1 MSELLEKCTLA
12 KDAGYKMVSVSTVTK
27 DNALEAIANA
37 LVERADEIIA
47 ANNIDIENAKKNGTR
62 QAMIDRLTLTKE
74 RIDGIAEGVRQV
86 KALADP
92 IGEVI
97 KMWKRP
103 NGLTIGQ
110 KRVPMGVIAIIYEAR
125 PNVTV
130 DAAVLC
136 LKTSNACILRGGS
149 EAINSNKAVMKIMQ
163 DAAYGVGIPE
173 GTLNIIKDTSR
184 ETATQ
189 LMKMNGYVDLL
200 IPRGGKGL
208 IRSVVENATVPVV
221 ETAAGNCHVYVDAD
235 ADIDMAVK
243 IVLNAKVQRPSV
255 CNAAET
261 LLIDKKIADKFIPV
275 MFKALKEKNV
285 EIRADQNS
293 KAIFADVNDATDED
307 YYTEYNDYIM
317 AVKVV
322 DGIDE
327 AIEHINKYNTKHSEA
342 IVTNNYEH
350 SQKFLNEVDA
360 AAVYVNASTRFT
372 DGFEFGFGVDESKAW
387 EKRVSDT
394 VKGSNIS
401 VSEFY
406 KLMDDCALKNL
417 IPYDDAVI
425 ISGLNR
431 AEWHSELEKP
441 YEYSENVLSQLYG
454 KYKIGVIANQP
465 LGTQKRLEKY
475 GLAKYISLVISSAEE
490 GVSKPDIR
498 LFQKALEKADCKGE
512 NAVMVGDRVDNDV
525 APAKKLG
532 MKTVCVKQGIHKL
545 NTPKNEFEVP
555 DYTVDTIEELLNIL
569 KEGH

>member
-1 MSELLEKCTLA
+1 MSELTEKCTLA
-12 KDAGYKMVSVSTVTK
+12 REAGYKLVSADTVTK
-27 DNALEAIANA
+27 DNALEAIASA
-37 LVERADEIIA
+37 LVAKADEIIA

-74 RIDGIAEGVRQV
+74 RIEGIAEGVRQV
-86 KALADP
+86 KALSDP
-92 IGEVI
+92 IGEVV

-103 NGLTIGQ
+103 NGLLIGQ

-149 EAINSNKAVMKIMQ
+149 EAINSNKAIMKIMQ
-163 DAAYGVGIPE
+163 DAAYDAGIPV
-173 GTLNIIKDTSR
+173 GTLNIIEDTSR

-221 ETAAGNCHVYVDAD
+221 ETAAGNCHVYVDGGAD
-235 ADIDMAVK
+235 LDMALK

-261 LLIDKKIADKFIPV
+261 LLVDSAVADEFIPMV
-275 MFKALKEKNV
+275 FSALKEKNV
-285 EIRADQNS
+285 EIRADKKS
-293 KAIFADVNDATDED
+293 KDIFADVNDATDED

-327 AIEHINKYNTKHSEA
+327 AIAHINKYNTKHSEA
-342 IVTNNYEH
+342 IVTNNYER

-372 DGFEFGFGVDESKAW
+372 DGFEFGFGAEI
-387 EKRVSDT
+387 
-394 VKGSNIS
+394 GIS
-401 VSEFY
+401 
-406 KLMDDCALKNL
+406 
-417 IPYDDAVI
+417 
-425 ISGLNR
+425 
-431 AEWHSELEKP
+431 
-441 YEYSENVLSQLYG
+441 
-454 KYKIGVIANQP
+454 
-465 LGTQKRLEKY
+465 TQKMHARGPMGLEA
-475 GLAKYISLVISSAEE
+475 LTSIKYIVY
-490 GVSKPDIR
+490 
-498 LFQKALEKADCKGE
+498 
-512 NAVMVGDRVDNDV
+512 GDGQVR
-525 APAKKLG
+525 
-532 MKTVCVKQGIHKL
+532 
-545 NTPKNEFEVP
+545 E
-555 DYTVDTIEELLNIL
+555 
-569 KEGH
+569 